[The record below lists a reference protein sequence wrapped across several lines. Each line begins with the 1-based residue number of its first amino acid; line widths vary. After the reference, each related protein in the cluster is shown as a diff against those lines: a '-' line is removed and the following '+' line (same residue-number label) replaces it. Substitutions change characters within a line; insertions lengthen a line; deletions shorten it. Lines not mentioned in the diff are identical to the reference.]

1 MKNNFWKA
9 LGPGIM
15 WAGAAVGVSHL
26 VQSTRAGA
34 GYGFDLVLIVI
45 LINLFKYPFF
55 EFGPRYAIASG
66 ESLVHGYKRL
76 GKWAV
81 WLFMALTLGTMFTIQ
96 ATVTSVTVGILSS
109 VFPGIM
115 SFQGWIVLVFS
126 LCILI
131 VAIGKYKALDR
142 VVKAIIIILS
152 LSTVVAVLAASAK
165 GFNPNPVFMTKFTW
179 KAADLAFLIAL
190 AGWMPSA
197 IDISVWHS
205 IWTIE
210 KIKNTGYKPKLSE
223 SLLDFKIGYIG
234 TTILALCFLA
244 LGALCMYGTGITFAN
259 NGTEFSTQL
268 FNLYTTTIGRWAYPI
283 IALAA
288 TATMFSTTLTVMDA
302 YPRVMKPV
310 TQIIIPALD
319 NPKYEKYI
327 SYFWLTALISI
338 SFLIMTAFAKEMR
351 ILVDIATT
359 LSFITA
365 PILGYLN
372 YKAVTGRNISP
383 EYQPG
388 TGLKVM
394 SVIGLI
400 VLFAFAIYFLSSYI
414 FKFF

>member
-1 MKNNFWKA
+1 
-9 LGPGIM
+9 
-15 WAGAAVGVSHL
+15 
-26 VQSTRAGA
+26 
-34 GYGFDLVLIVI
+34 
-45 LINLFKYPFF
+45 
-55 EFGPRYAIASG
+55 
-66 ESLVHGYKRL
+66 
-76 GKWAV
+76 
-81 WLFMALTLGTMFTIQ
+81 
-96 ATVTSVTVGILSS
+96 
-109 VFPGIM
+109 
-115 SFQGWIVLVFS
+115 
-126 LCILI
+126 
-131 VAIGKYKALDR
+131 
-142 VVKAIIIILS
+142 
-152 LSTVVAVLAASAK
+152 
-165 GFNPNPVFMTKFTW
+165 
-179 KAADLAFLIAL
+179 
-190 AGWMPSA
+190 
-197 IDISVWHS
+197 
-205 IWTIE
+205 
-210 KIKNTGYKPKLSE
+210 
-223 SLLDFKIGYIG
+223 
-234 TTILALCFLA
+234 
-244 LGALCMYGTGITFAN
+244 
-259 NGTEFSTQL
+259 
-268 FNLYTTTIGRWAYPI
+268 
-283 IALAA
+283 
-288 TATMFSTTLTVMDA
+288 MFSTTLTVMDA

>member
-9 LGPGIM
+9 LGPGII

-45 LINLFKYPFF
+45 LINIVKYPFF

-66 ESLVHGYKRL
+66 ENLIDGYKRL

-81 WLFMALTLGTMFTIQ
+81 WLFMLLTLGTMFTIQ

-109 VFPGIM
+109 VFPNVL
-115 SFQGWIVLVFS
+115 SFQGWIILVFA
-126 LCILI
+126 LCLFI

-142 VVKAIIIILS
+142 VVKGIILVLS
-152 LSTVVAVLAASAK
+152 LSTVIAVIAASAG
-165 GFNPNPVFMTKFTW
+165 GFNPNPEFTVNFTW
-179 KAADLAFLIAL
+179 RAADLAFLIAL

-205 IWTIE
+205 VWTIE
-210 KIKNTGYKPKLSE
+210 KVKSTGYTPKLRE
-223 SLLDFKIGYIG
+223 SLLDFKIGYFG

-244 LGALCMYGTGITFAN
+244 LGALCMYGTGTTFAV
-259 NGTEFSTQL
+259 NGTEFSNQL
-268 FNLYTTTIGRWAYPI
+268 FNLYTLSIGKWAYPL

-302 YPRVMKPV
+302 YPRVMNPV
-310 TQIIIPALD
+310 TKIVIPSLNRQHYDKII
-319 NPKYEKYI
+319 N
-327 SYFWLTALISI
+327 YFWLTALIVI

-351 ILVDIATT
+351 VLVDIATT

-365 PILGYLN
+365 PVLGYLN
-372 YKAVTGRNISP
+372 YRAVTGDNIAP
-383 EYQPG
+383 ENRPG
-388 TGLKVM
+388 KLLKIM
-394 SVIGLI
+394 SVSGLI
-400 VLFAFAIYFLSSYI
+400 ILSLFAIYFLAMYFI
-414 FKFF
+414 

>member
-9 LGPGIM
+9 LGPGII

-45 LINLFKYPFF
+45 LINIVKYPFF

-66 ESLVHGYKRL
+66 ENLIDGYKRL

-81 WLFMALTLGTMFTIQ
+81 WLFMLLTLGTMFTIQ

-109 VFPGIM
+109 VFPNVL
-115 SFQGWIVLVFS
+115 SFQGWIILVFA
-126 LCILI
+126 LCLFI

-142 VVKAIIIILS
+142 VVKGIILVLS
-152 LSTVVAVLAASAK
+152 LSTVIAVIAASAG
-165 GFNPNPVFMTKFTW
+165 GFNPNPEFTVNFTW
-179 KAADLAFLIAL
+179 RAADIAFLIAL

-205 IWTIE
+205 VWTIE
-210 KIKNTGYKPKLSE
+210 KVKSTGYTPKLRE
-223 SLLDFKIGYIG
+223 SLLDFKIGYFG

-244 LGALCMYGTGITFAN
+244 LGALCMYGTGTTFAV
-259 NGTEFSTQL
+259 NGTEFSNQL
-268 FNLYTTTIGRWAYPI
+268 FNLYTLSIGKWAYPL

-302 YPRVMKPV
+302 YPRVMNPV
-310 TQIIIPALD
+310 TKIVIPSLNRQHYDKII
-319 NPKYEKYI
+319 N
-327 SYFWLTALISI
+327 YFWLTALIVI

-351 ILVDIATT
+351 VLVDIATT

-365 PILGYLN
+365 PVLGYLN
-372 YKAVTGRNISP
+372 YRAVTGDNIAP
-383 EYQPG
+383 ENRPG
-388 TGLKVM
+388 KLLKIM
-394 SVIGLI
+394 SVSGLI
-400 VLFAFAIYFLSSYI
+400 ILSLFAIYFLAMYFI
-414 FKFF
+414 